1 MEDENMSEFLDLN
14 ELETF
19 WNKIKLNL
27 KDKNLEK
34 EKIALED
41 SLGRIC
47 GEKIKAK
54 ENLPPFSRSTVD
66 GFAIKAGDSAGASAV
81 LPTYFEVIGEVE
93 MGEETDLEIGEG
105 EAAAIPTGGM
115 LPKGVDAVLMVEYT
129 EYLDDNTIETSKAV
143 AAGENVVLKGEDI
156 EKGKTLFADGHR
168 VRPRDIGA
176 MAGLGIT
183 EFEVYK
189 KPKVAVISTGDEL
202 VEPGKKAGPGEIKDI
217 NSFSITSL
225 LSSYGAKTKRVGI
238 VKDEFELL
246 KNSVEN
252 NLDSDLVLISGGSSV
267 GIKDMTIKIL
277 NSIGEP
283 GVLLHGLSIKP
294 GKPTI
299 LAVIDGTPVIG
310 LPGHPASAWTVTRIL
325 LKPIIQFLI
334 GEIEAEEIGRI
345 NKKITENNFD
355 YSFKAELTRNVVSD
369 KGREEYIPVRLFRD
383 NEKLRAEPILGKSSL
398 ITTLVRGDALIRI
411 DTYEEGKNKGEMVK
425 VELIEPEIY

>member
-1 MEDENMSEFLDLN
+1 MSEFLDLN

-19 WNKIKLNL
+19 WDEIKLNL

-66 GFAIKAGDSAGASAV
+66 GFAIKARDSAGASAT

-93 MGEETDLEIGEG
+93 MGEETDLKIDEG
-105 EAAAIPTGGM
+105 EAVAIPTGGM
-115 LPKGVDAVLMVEYT
+115 LPKEADAVLMIEYT
-129 EYLDDNTIETSKAV
+129 EYLDDDTIETSKAV

-156 EKGKTLFADGHR
+156 EKGETLFNDGHR

-189 KPKVAVISTGDEL
+189 KPEVAVISTGDEL
-202 VEPGKKAGPGEIKDI
+202 VDPGEKAGPGEIKDI
-217 NSFSITSL
+217 NSYSITSL
-225 LSSYGAKTKRVGI
+225 LTSYGAKTKRVGI
-238 VKDEFELL
+238 VKDEFDLL
-246 KNSVEN
+246 KNSVKN

-299 LAVIDGTPVIG
+299 LAMIDGTPVIG

-345 NKKITENNFD
+345 NEKSSKNNFD

-369 KGREEYIPVRLFRD
+369 KGREEYIPVRLFKE
-383 NEKLRAEPILGKSSL
+383 NEKLKAEPILGKSSL
-398 ITTLVRGDALIRI
+398 ITTLVNGDALIRI